1 MVVDNKLSW
10 KKHIDYIHNKIS
22 RNVGIICRLKS
33 HLPSKS
39 LLMLYSSL
47 ILPYLNYGLLAWG
60 STYHSFADKL
70 LLLQKKVLRIIFNCS
85 PFSHT
90 DPLFFENK
98 LLKIRDLY
106 LLQLGQFMYNYNK
119 GLLPSAFSEMFV
131 KNNTFHNYPT
141 RHSGE
146 LHLPLLRTISAQNT
160 FFYEGPKFWN
170 SLSNA
175 IKVSPSLNSFKNKL
189 KLFLIQSYNPN

>member
-1 MVVDNKLSW
+1 MLFSKSIDSLPIDISLENYSLDCVSSIKFLGVVVDNKLSW
-10 KKHIDYIHNKIS
+10 KNHIDNIHNKIS

-90 DPLFFENK
+90 DPLFF
-98 LLKIRDLY
+98 
-106 LLQLGQFMYNYNK
+106 
-119 GLLPSAFSEMFV
+119 
-131 KNNTFHNYPT
+131 
-141 RHSGE
+141 
-146 LHLPLLRTISAQNT
+146 
-160 FFYEGPKFWN
+160 
-170 SLSNA
+170 
-175 IKVSPSLNSFKNKL
+175 
-189 KLFLIQSYNPN
+189 